1 MLNFTPVELEQ
12 AEAGSEPTKW
22 FGLLNKPN
30 TPHKTASNQLV
41 TAEGALNK
49 SFAEL
54 FIQYVDRESKPKPNF
69 TFDLSNSNLSHK
81 KTDGAEQVDAKS
93 SANLAEVNTDSSASA
108 VKFFNQDL
116 NLVNRN
122 MSSSQL
128 MVDAG
133 SKAAASSLI
142 AAQIASPAVAN
153 SFLEQILK

>member
-1 MLNFTPVELEQ
+1 MLNFTPAELEQ

-30 TPHKTASNQLV
+30 TPHKTTANQLV
-41 TAEGALNK
+41 TAEGSLNK
-49 SFAEL
+49 SFTEL

-81 KTDGAEQVDAKS
+81 KTDGAEQADPKS
-93 SANLAEVNTDSSASA
+93 SSNLAEVNTDSSASA

-116 NLVNRN
+116 NLINRN
-122 MSSSQL
+122 LSSTQL
-128 MVDAG
+128 MGDAG
-133 SKAAASSLI
+133 SKAASSLI
-142 AAQIASPAVAN
+142 ATQIASPAVAN